1 MTSVTQNSVGCYEAF
16 GAISFVYEHDI
27 EGGSEMNQYITG
39 ATIKELR
46 EQRKMTQLQLAEILK
61 VSDKTIS
68 KWETAKGYPDITLLE
83 PIADAF
89 GISVPELILYKKR

>member
-1 MTSVTQNSVGCYEAF
+1 
-16 GAISFVYEHDI
+16 
-27 EGGSEMNQYITG
+27 MNQYITG

-89 GISVPELILYKKR
+89 GISVPELISGYQIKNANVSANMMIRRREWN